1 MVSLTLMAACAAA
14 ARGNGNKKQA
24 TAAARKGTLAEVSG
38 MRIMG
43 SLLSLVARRAARS
56 IPGVADGLAQSCS
69 HRMSAVL
76 ALSRTRH
83 VIVERGGGRRRIGA
97 DARDGMAVCGGLG
110 GAGGG

>member
-14 ARGNGNKKQA
+14 AVGNGNKKQA

-56 IPGVADGLAQSCS
+56 IPGVAGGWAQSCS
-69 HRMSAVL
+69 HAMSAVL
-76 ALSRTRH
+76 ACQELDTSSGNGAA
-83 VIVERGGGRRRIGA
+83 VGGGSERGHEMGW
-97 DARDGMAVCGGLG
+97 GLVTT
-110 GAGGG
+110 ASDRA